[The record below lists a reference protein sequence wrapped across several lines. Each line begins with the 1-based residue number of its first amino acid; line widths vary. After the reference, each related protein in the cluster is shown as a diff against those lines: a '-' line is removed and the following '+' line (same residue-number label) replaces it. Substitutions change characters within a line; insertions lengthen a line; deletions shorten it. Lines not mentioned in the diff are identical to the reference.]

1 MNKNLSA
8 YSLRD
13 IALSIP
19 STVPPVE
26 ADNSNGWGHGTCRR
40 SSLPD
45 GRSVGFY
52 RQAVRNKHTQEIKYF
67 AVSIP
72 LDFCGEIDPGQSIN
86 VTKGMSG
93 LECLEEIEVMARES
107 FLKLQEL
114 VTEWHN
120 REVA

>member
-1 MNKNLSA
+1 MNENLSA

-26 ADNSNGWGHGTCRR
+26 ADNGNGWGHGTCRQ

-52 RQAVRNKHTQEIKYF
+52 RQAVRNKRTQEIKYF

-72 LDFCGEIDPGQSIN
+72 LDFCGEIRTRTIN
-86 VTKGMSG
+86 
-93 LECLEEIEVMARES
+93 
-107 FLKLQEL
+107 
-114 VTEWHN
+114 
-120 REVA
+120 